1 VADNFIPLTQLPTTT
16 MTSNHLL
23 TGLNLAT
30 AVTLLSAVLVAGNE
44 NVSSA
49 KTQSSTA
56 SQSAP
61 PAKSYA
67 ARALSRA
74 ELLPLEAIAKRVQS
88 MMSVASFT
96 PTRVWP
102 HGVRDQQGRLGIFLS
117 SKRFLFD
124 DPTPAIVQAKEAWVV
139 FGLVAAVK
147 YSEGSQVGHV
157 AFTDSNGE
165 TGERWYYDISMAEAR
180 EIHEMLIRGIVRPEN
195 AYRLIEAAWQ
205 KITPHHEYAVN

>member
-1 VADNFIPLTQLPTTT
+1 

-23 TGLNLAT
+23 TGLNLVT
-30 AVTLLSAVLVAGNE
+30 AVTLLTAVWTAGNE
-44 NVSSA
+44 TVSSA
-49 KTQSSTA
+49 KMPSSNS
-56 SQSAP
+56 SQRAPSAE
-61 PAKSYA
+61 SNA

-117 SKRFLFD
+117 SERPLFT
-124 DPTPAIVQAKEAWVV
+124 DPTPTIVKAKEAWVV

-147 YSEGSQVGHV
+147 YSEGSQIRHI
-157 AFTDSNGE
+157 AFTDSQGE
-165 TGERWYYDISMAEAR
+165 TSERWYYDISMVEAR
-180 EIHEMLIRGIVRPEN
+180 EIHEMLILGIVRPEN

-205 KITPHHEYAVN
+205 KITPRHEYAVN

>member
-1 VADNFIPLTQLPTTT
+1 
-16 MTSNHLL
+16 MTPNYLL
-23 TGLNLAT
+23 TGLNLVTAATLLT
-30 AVTLLSAVLVAGNE
+30 AVWTAGNE
-44 NVSSA
+44 TVSSE
-49 KTQSSTA
+49 KMPSSNS

-61 PAKSYA
+61 SAESNA

-74 ELLPLEAIAKRVQS
+74 EFLPLEAIAKRVQS

-117 SKRFLFD
+117 SERPLFT
-124 DPTPAIVQAKEAWVV
+124 DPAPTIVKAKEAWVV

-147 YSEGSQVGHV
+147 YSEGSQIRHI
-157 AFTDSNGE
+157 AFTDSQGE
-165 TGERWYYDISMAEAR
+165 TSERWYYDISMVEAR

-205 KITPHHEYAVN
+205 KITPRHEYAVN